1 MNETFD
7 KLKLRAVREADVS
20 HIDFDNLSHTDIQ
33 ILGDAAVE
41 KKLVELVVQEC
52 AKAIINDVRLD
63 DVRSAANGCVVTI
76 KKHFGRPFG
85 KKRGEGIHHQHIN
98 SKRLQPVNFFIGSS

>member
-1 MNETFD
+1 MNQTFD

-52 AKAIINDVRLD
+52 AKIAYQHDIAKFTKD
-63 DVRSAANGCVVTI
+63 GFTI
-76 KKHFGRPFG
+76 GQEIEKHFGV
-85 KKRGEGIHHQHIN
+85 EE
-98 SKRLQPVNFFIGSS
+98 